1 MRCIIPA
8 PNIKGNVYG
17 SDLTKPDPNPP
28 FLFFCVCE
36 IVFVRALHALA
47 RIGDDLY
54 LDSQVDGLALRTT
67 NVSRSAFASF
77 LFHRSFFVDYLDQ
90 NQLNDLEPPDDEGVD
105 DDADPN
111 QPVVAKCKITMKVR
125 LYKLRCR

>member
-8 PNIKGNVYG
+8 VNIKGSPSECG
-17 SDLTKPDPNPP
+17 LR
-28 FLFFCVCE
+28 FGLFEQDVIFIVS
-36 IVFVRALHALA
+36 VFVRALHALA

-77 LFHRSFFVDYLDQ
+77 LFDPNFFVEYNDKEEEEQQ
-90 NQLNDLEPPDDEGVD
+90 NDKDE
-105 DDADPN
+105 DASN
-111 QPVVAKCKITMKVR
+111 ASPVVAKCKITMKVQKR
-125 LYKLRCR
+125 RILLK